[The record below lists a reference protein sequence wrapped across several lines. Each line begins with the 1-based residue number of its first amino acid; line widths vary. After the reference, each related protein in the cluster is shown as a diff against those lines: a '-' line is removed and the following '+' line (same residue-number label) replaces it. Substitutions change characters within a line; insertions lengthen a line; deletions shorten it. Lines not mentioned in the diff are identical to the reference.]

1 MPFETTPFLVL
12 RNGMTMGSSPA
23 FYVKDGD
30 SWKATDWA
38 TYSGEVRT
46 AGKALMQLGVD
57 VGKPV
62 TILGFNRPEWAIMDV
77 GAMAVGAVP
86 AGVYTTILNGYRMPS
101 SYISLDINQLFFVE
115 EFGYAD
121 IYFDGLGSVI
131 DFFLSSRQL

>member
-1 MPFETTPFLVL
+1 MFHSVILAPSCGVHGMVSTRVTLIQFIKVEMKLLGTNVSFGGDTIGHALFRLL
-12 RNGMTMGSSPA
+12 RLNG
-23 FYVKDGD
+23 GD
-30 SWKATDWA
+30 LS
-38 TYSGEVRT
+38 
-46 AGKALMQLGVD
+46 
-57 VGKPV
+57 
-62 TILGFNRPEWAIMDV
+62 
-77 GAMAVGAVP
+77 